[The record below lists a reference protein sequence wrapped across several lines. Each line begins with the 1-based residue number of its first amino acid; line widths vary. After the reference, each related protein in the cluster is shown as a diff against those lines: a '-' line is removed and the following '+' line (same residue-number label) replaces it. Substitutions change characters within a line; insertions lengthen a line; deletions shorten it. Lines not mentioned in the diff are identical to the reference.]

1 MNTLVSNIDV
11 SGTLITLDI
20 AKKHHDAKIRHRDG
34 RTSYLRIENTL
45 EGFNRLLA
53 LTASPHEDIIVA
65 FEPTADY
72 HRNIAWWLHKQGVQ
86 CHLVSFVR
94 CARAREMLFRT
105 WDKND
110 RKDASVIMYLLE
122 QGLSSP
128 FYDPLANGIID
139 IQEISNTYHQVTLA
153 RTRCL
158 NSLVNHYL
166 TLYFPEAEQ
175 FLHMSRAEWFC
186 QFLLQFPT
194 PSCITSLNR
203 DVFVKQSWDV
213 VGRKQYK
220 QQFLEHL
227 YDVAR
232 IPLHYRYQMILWQW
246 PRSDYSFI
254 DISNF
259 RPNDY
264 NLRNKQKNI
273 CRNEV
278 TPSIYV
284 RSRGLDL

>member
-1 MNTLVSNIDV
+1 MNTLVSNTSL
-11 SGTLITLDI
+11 SGTLIALDI
-20 AKKHHDAKIRHRDG
+20 AKKHHDAKIRHPDG

-53 LTASPHEDIIVA
+53 LTASPHDDIIAA

-72 HRNIAWWLHKQGVQ
+72 HRNIAWWLHKQGVK
-86 CHLVSFVR
+86 CDLVSSVR
-94 CARAREMLFRT
+94 CARAREMLFKT

-139 IQEISNTYHQVTLA
+139 IQEISNIYHQVTLA
-153 RTRCL
+153 RTLCL

-166 TLYFPEAEQ
+166 TLYFLEAEQ

-203 DVFVKQSWDV
+203 DLFVKQSWDV

-220 QQFLEHL
+220 KQFLEHL
-227 YDVAR
+227 SDVAADS
-232 IPLHYRYQMILWQW
+232 IALPL
-246 PRSDYSFI
+246 S
-254 DISNF
+254 
-259 RPNDY
+259 
-264 NLRNKQKNI
+264 
-273 CRNEV
+273 
-278 TPSIYV
+278 
-284 RSRGLDL
+284 